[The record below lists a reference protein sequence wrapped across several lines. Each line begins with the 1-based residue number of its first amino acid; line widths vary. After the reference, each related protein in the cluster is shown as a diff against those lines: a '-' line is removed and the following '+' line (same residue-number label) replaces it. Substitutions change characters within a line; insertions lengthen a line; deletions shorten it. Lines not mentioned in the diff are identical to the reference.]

1 VDVAELFGEEF
12 ARRGHRIDWLLQ
24 SEQPIAEERVAR
36 WHDWRVFVGAT
47 DHGSS
52 RLRRIRKH
60 LLRMKNDLRM
70 FDLVDRERY
79 DFVLVKD
86 TFVAAIMA
94 LVAGRSRRGGRACP
108 LVYWLSWP
116 FPEASIHAARV
127 GTARYRYLYL
137 LRGNVFKIL
146 LYKIILPRSEL
157 IFVQSAQMRDDLARE
172 GVDPARMQVVPMGV
186 APVDEARIEPARLPP
201 AALVYIGTLL
211 KTRNLD
217 ILVRVLARVR
227 EQVPD
232 AVLYMVGPEEL
243 PGDADVLR
251 REAARLGI
259 GDALVVTG
267 RLERSAALGYVAG
280 AAVCLSP
287 FYPTPILNSTS
298 PTKLVEYMA
307 LGRPVVANDHPEQR
321 LVLAESGAGI
331 CVGWDEE
338 EFAHACIALLED
350 PERCRAMGVRG
361 RAWVAENRTYT
372 AIADEVEARLLEF
385 RAAHPG

>member
-1 VDVAELFGEEF
+1 
-12 ARRGHRIDWLLQ
+12 
-24 SEQPIAEERVAR
+24 
-36 WHDWRVFVGAT
+36 
-47 DHGSS
+47 
-52 RLRRIRKH
+52 
-60 LLRMKNDLRM
+60 
-70 FDLVDRERY
+70 
-79 DFVLVKD
+79 
-86 TFVAAIMA
+86 
-94 LVAGRSRRGGRACP
+94 
-108 LVYWLSWP
+108 
-116 FPEASIHAARV
+116 
-127 GTARYRYLYL
+127 
-137 LRGNVFKIL
+137 
-146 LYKIILPRSEL
+146 
-157 IFVQSAQMRDDLARE
+157 MRDDLARE